1 MEIELLRTFCAVCQ
15 FGSMTKASE
24 FASLTPSGVQAQIK
38 QLEGLLNTKLF
49 IGHAQGV
56 QLTGEGEALLLEA
69 QELIA
74 HHDRVVT
81 NVKGVRDTLDGE
93 LKVIVTRNGAKW
105 FSRYLDEYRMLYPDV
120 QLNLVADDE
129 RLLAFSSSITGIT
142 VGLSAFNP
150 PSKTSLIWLKLFDY
164 HWYPYAHQRY
174 LDQHGEPM
182 TMQEL
187 DQHRIVGY
195 QWAAEH
201 KHLPYSSS
209 NILLFEGAKQMP
221 RKPWILTDDITCS
234 LNIVFQ
240 GQAIAI
246 MPRFVGDDFGLK
258 RLEIKGFDKNSSL
271 QQTLH
276 FVYPQN
282 LKDNNRVTAFKAFV
296 QEKTAIDKAKEEKIS

>member
-1 MEIELLRTFCAVCQ
+1 
-15 FGSMTKASE
+15 MTKASE

-69 QELIA
+69 QELII

-81 NVKGVRDTLDGE
+81 NVKGVRDTLEGE

-105 FSRYLDEYRMLYPDV
+105 FSRYLDEFRELFPSV
-120 QLNLVADDE
+120 LLNLVADDE
-129 RLLAFSSSITGIT
+129 RLLAFSSSINGIT
-142 VGLSAFNP
+142 VGLSAFKP
-150 PSKTSLIWLKLFDY
+150 PNKTSLIWLKLFDY
-164 HWYPYAHQRY
+164 HWYPYAHQSY
-174 LDQHGEPM
+174 LDRYGEPM

-187 DQHRIVGY
+187 DQHRIIGY

-201 KHLPYSSS
+201 KHLTYSSS
-209 NILLFEGAKQMP
+209 NILLSEGSKQKL
-221 RKPWILTDDITCS
+221 RKPWVLTDDITCS

-246 MPRFVGDDFGLK
+246 LPRFVGDDFGLK
-258 RLEIKGFDKNSSL
+258 RLEIKDFDKKISL

-282 LKDNNRVTAFKAFV
+282 LRDNKRITAFKIFI
-296 QEKTAIDKAKEEKIS
+296 QQKAEIYKANEEKIS